1 MLLVL
6 GMASGQNLLR
16 YLSQKPG
23 SHPGSFCFLIF
34 IRQLLSTVDFL
45 SPAKFFTLL
54 SHFTSDL
61 HYFSLSACFCFCGKL
76 QGKLLMVFKDT
87 RMIFIFLVVRQIL
100 STANAIMAF
109 PAKIPS
115 VTLSCLHEQTLKPW
129 LLTFHFHGLSHTC
142 PPIL

>member
-16 YLSQKPG
+16 YLNQKPG

-54 SHFTSDL
+54 AHTPFAPWV
-61 HYFSLSACFCFCGKL
+61 SLSCSCFPRLSIPSLRLPQNWLILSFPRFLCLISFSPFKI
-76 QGKLLMVFKDT
+76 LLAFSFLTELPAAVSPASPFAPEDPLVDFF
-87 RMIFIFLVVRQIL
+87 INSIIFLFQFL
-100 STANAIMAF
+100 S
-109 PAKIPS
+109 
-115 VTLSCLHEQTLKPW
+115 V
-129 LLTFHFHGLSHTC
+129 
-142 PPIL
+142 

>member
-16 YLSQKPG
+16 YLNQKPG

-61 HYFSLSACFCFCGKL
+61 HYFSLS
-76 QGKLLMVFKDT
+76 T
-87 RMIFIFLVVRQIL
+87 
-100 STANAIMAF
+100 
-109 PAKIPS
+109 
-115 VTLSCLHEQTLKPW
+115 
-129 LLTFHFHGLSHTC
+129 
-142 PPIL
+142 